1 MGTFSDAIIGNHE
14 FAVKYG
20 RPKADLPLDKIL
32 ELSSQGYSC
41 RGIVKELAKQGIKT
55 SKDTVNRLIRESS
68 NR

>member
-1 MGTFSDAIIGNHE
+1 MSRFREATIEEHE
-14 FAVKYG
+14 FAAKYG

-41 RGIVKELAKQGIKT
+41 RGIAKELEKLGIKT
-55 SKDTVNRLIRESS
+55 SKDTVNRLIRESF

>member
-1 MGTFSDAIIGNHE
+1 MSRFRDAIIEEHE

-32 ELSSQGYSC
+32 ELSSQGHSC
-41 RGIVKELAKQGIKT
+41 RYIVKELKKLGITT
-55 SKDTVNRLIRESS
+55 SKDTVNRLIRKF

>member
-1 MGTFSDAIIGNHE
+1 MSRFRDAIIGEHE

-41 RGIVKELAKQGIKT
+41 RAIVKELGKLGIKT
-55 SKDTVNRLIRESS
+55 SKDTVNRLIRKSF
-68 NR
+68 NH